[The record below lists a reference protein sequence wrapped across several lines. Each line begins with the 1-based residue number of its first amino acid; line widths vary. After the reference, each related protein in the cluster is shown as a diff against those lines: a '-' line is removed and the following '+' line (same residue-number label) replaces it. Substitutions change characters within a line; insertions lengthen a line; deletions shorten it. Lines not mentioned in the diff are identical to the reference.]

1 MRRPPYFLP
10 RRFLM
15 RLKKNNRNPIKN
27 SGRKGRKSPTTPP
40 TTATKSSKAL
50 KKAVETPADELLD
63 GGRRITLEPA
73 TRPAIAPPAT
83 SLGTATASKSA
94 PGSYT
99 AANRTAPATILM
111 GIMT

>member
-15 RLKKNNRNPIKN
+15 RFKKNDRNPTN
-27 SGRKGRKSPTTPP
+27 NNGTKGGKSPTTPP
-40 TTATKSSKAL
+40 TTATQSSIAL

-63 GGRRITLEPA
+63 GGRRITLNPA
-73 TRPAIAPPAT
+73 TAPPTT
-83 SLGTATASKSA
+83 SPSAAPVSA

-99 AANRTAPATILM
+99 AANTSAPANILM